1 MKSLEN
7 HCQAQNFIINPRG
20 FHATRQAP
28 LIIKKDVIMHINE
41 DQAAESIEE
50 QAVPQKEEAELTSV
64 HTIPDHGQA
73 EKSASMQE
81 LFGAGVQVRAL
92 QPGDIVEGILVSV
105 GKREIYV
112 DIPGYGIGIIRGR
125 ELMEDQSGAASL
137 APGGTVV
144 VSVVETENQ
153 DGIVELSLRKAG
165 HERAWQQLQ
174 KMLED
179 REIVSTKIV
188 GANKGGLMV
197 TLCGVS
203 GFLPVSQLTL
213 EHYPRVEDGDKQKI
227 LQALQRY
234 IGQNFTVQV
243 ITANQA
249 EDKMIVS
256 EKAAYEQ
263 ETEARLSQIKIGDT
277 VRGTVTG
284 VVDFGVFIRFG
295 ELEGLAHISELA
307 WQRVEHP
314 KDKFQVGQ
322 EVEAKVIGL
331 DKGRVSLSIKQ
342 MQTDPWQESIK
353 QYKIGQVVE
362 GKVAKLLPFG
372 AFIELQKDVQ
382 GLAHIAELSHTA
394 IKHPEEVLKVGEM
407 AKFKIIAIEPA
418 NHRIGLSLKALQ
430 DKPKGEATAE
440 TPAEIKE

>member
-1 MKSLEN
+1 MTNITDDTADDNIVTPVTEE
-7 HCQAQNFIINPRG
+7 
-20 FHATRQAP
+20 
-28 LIIKKDVIMHINE
+28 VHI
-41 DQAAESIEE
+41 AS
-50 QAVPQKEEAELTSV
+50 T
-64 HTIPDHGQA
+64 HTIPDHDKA
-73 EKSASMQE
+73 VKSSSMQD
-81 LFGAGVQVRAL
+81 LFNTGVQVRAL
-92 QPGDIVEGILVSV
+92 QAGDIVEGQLLSV

-125 ELMEDQSGAASL
+125 ELYDDQTGMASM
-137 APGGTVV
+137 AVGSTVT
-144 VSVVETENQ
+144 VSVVETENP
-153 DGIVELSLRKAG
+153 DGVVELSLRKAG

-174 KMLED
+174 KMMDD
-179 REIVSTKIV
+179 REIISTKIV

-234 IGQNFTVQV
+234 IGQSFTVQV

-256 EKAAYEQ
+256 EKAAFEQ
-263 ETEARLSQIKIGDT
+263 ETEARLSQIKIGD
-277 VRGTVTG
+277 VIRGTVTG
-284 VVDFGVFIRFG
+284 VVDFGVFVRFG

-314 KDKFQVGQ
+314 RDKFQVGQ
-322 EVEAKVIGL
+322 TVEAKVIGL

-342 MQTDPWQESIK
+342 MQVDPWQESAK
-353 QYKIGQVVE
+353 HYQIGQIVE
-362 GKVAKLLPFG
+362 GKVVKLLPFG
-372 AFIELQKDVQ
+372 AFIELEKDIQ

-394 IKHPEEVLKVGEM
+394 VKHPEEVLKVGETR
-407 AKFKIIAIEPA
+407 KFKIITIEPA
-418 NHRIGLSLKALQ
+418 NHRIGLSAKALEE
-430 DKPKGEATAE
+430 KPKGENTEVAPQSQEVATEASE
-440 TPAEIKE
+440 